1 MKTSFVILSLFIC
14 AVVAAPLVLGAEK
27 TEEKRPTAD
36 EQTEAGFRLMKTEL
50 LGKLRFEMKASEVV
64 KAYGK
69 PTAKGKMENWEG
81 VGLYVQPWY
90 YPELGVELQMAAE
103 KKDGVQTVYMIQ
115 ATKRCRLSTTHGVRI
130 GSTEKEVVEAYGKL
144 RGDES
149 EAGKTFVA
157 GSTVGGVIF
166 GFMEGKVVS
175 IFIGAASE

>member
-1 MKTSFVILSLFIC
+1 MKSSFVILGLFIF

-27 TEEKRPTAD
+27 EPDKRLMAD

-90 YPELGVELQMAAE
+90 YPELGVELQMASE
-103 KKDGVQTVYMIQ
+103 KKDGVQTVYMIK
-115 ATKRCRLSTTHGVRI
+115 ATKRCKLSTTHGIHI

-144 RGDES
+144 RGEES

-166 GFMEGKVVS
+166 GFEEGKVVS

>member
-1 MKTSFVILSLFIC
+1 MLSLFIL
-14 AVVAAPLVLGAEK
+14 AVVTASLVLGAEQAP
-27 TEEKRPTAD
+27 EKRPTAD
-36 EQTEAGFRLMKTEL
+36 EQTEAGFQLMKMEL

-69 PTAKGKMENWEG
+69 ATTRGKMENWEG
-81 VGLYVQPWY
+81 VGLYVQQWD

-103 KKDGVQTVYMIQ
+103 KKDGVQTVYMIK
-115 ATKRCRLSTTHGVRI
+115 ATKRCKLSTTHGIKI
-130 GSTEKEVVEAYGKL
+130 GSTEKEVVKAYGKL

-149 EAGKTFVA
+149 EAGKTFIA

-166 GFMEGKVVS
+166 GMEEGKVDS

>member
-1 MKTSFVILSLFIC
+1 MKSSFVILGLFIF
-14 AVVAAPLVLGAEK
+14 AVVATPLVLGAEK
-27 TEEKRPTAD
+27 EPEKRPTAD
-36 EQTEAGFRLMKTEL
+36 EQTEAGFQLMKTEL

-69 PTAKGKMENWEG
+69 ATTRGKMENWEG
-81 VGLYVQPWY
+81 VGLYVQQWD

-103 KKDGVQTVYMIQ
+103 KKDGVQTVYMIK
-115 ATKRCRLSTTHGVRI
+115 ATKRCKLSTTHGIHI

-144 RGDES
+144 RGEES
-149 EAGKTFVA
+149 EAGKTFIA

-166 GFMEGKVVS
+166 GIKEGKVVD